1 MVETIWT
8 VVNPYLPVLAS
19 FAVTHGLKW
28 WKAKINKE
36 NPFLWWLVSVVGNLI
51 VAGGGSVAMG
61 ADEASAG
68 LNALLS
74 QGIAQGYHAYDK
86 NKRKKAESVKPVEG

>member
-1 MVETIWT
+1 MEAILAIAS
-8 VVNPYLPVLAS
+8 PYLPVLAS
-19 FAVTHGLKW
+19 FAVTHGLVW

-36 NPFLWWLVSVVGNLI
+36 NPFLWWLVSVVGNVI

-74 QGIAQGYHAYDK
+74 QGVSQAYHSYLK
-86 NKRKKAESVKPVEG
+86 TRKKKAEALPIE